1 MKPVYI
7 PRHLLYF
14 EDGSNKTISEKSFV
28 ECLISEQQ
36 AKKCVVILAEP
47 GAGKTELLASFAEQL
62 DTEMYY
68 ASILVDVDI
77 PQSEVLI
84 VDALDEVSTTDPNRM
99 KILLTKIFSSD
110 IQLVILSC
118 RATEWEH
125 LSNES
130 HIKRVSGKQNIE
142 FINRTL
148 KPLDYFEKQ
157 KFYNAQEYSLS
168 FDSFILAIEQ
178 NGLSELIG
186 NPIILIIFAKV
197 FNSKETIN
205 FFESKTR
212 IFEQAVREFA
222 LEQSEDRST
231 KHFVLS
237 LEEKINYIEN
247 IFAVL
252 LLSGSVGISIQERD
266 ESQDY
271 PRLQTIIANPNTNE
285 VLNNALFKPQS
296 SQKEIYI
303 PIHRIIAE
311 YSTAKFLKKELEKK
325 SDPLS
330 LLRLL
335 AIIAPNGVVRNEL
348 RGMFGWLATL
358 CSESVQLRLLEID
371 PYAVLA
377 YGDATNLS
385 PNAKHKLLGFLSI
398 LGDKDPY
405 FRRSDD
411 WRTLS
416 ISNFIDDDIVTKVKE
431 MLAQPDIQNYF
442 KILVLE
448 LLINSRLEIILQF
461 SSELNRMAVEGG
473 LISSLSYKSLLKIH
487 DSQLPRLVDALLD
500 KNTNEALQGAMYI
513 LKNIYSSVEDS
524 LIFKAIEVSRKI
536 VYLTEEDKRRSNVII
551 YADTIYLEELI
562 TKLSLQQTIN
572 SIEYLLPLLDKNF
585 SEREKSYSV
594 NSELNG
600 TSVILLQLLN
610 QYLLLKKENFDFN
623 MLWSSLKNIRL
634 SRSGNYRLSEQTS
647 MLQSHLKESSFR
659 EKILDIALK
668 DPSFYI
674 YRDDYIFISHDPYS
688 IYLADDYEFI
698 LDSLFVQNNPKL
710 WIKFYCH
717 HAYSN
722 KEPDELYSKIRK
734 IMKAQANREMGFMK
748 EWARKE
754 RDVKEDSF
762 KHIFSWQRSERR
774 YERKRQ
780 LEHLQILEDFNNHK
794 TQIQKGEDF
803 HWLGNL
809 ARYYF
814 ADHEELIKY
823 CSAEF
828 AEEALINSLSAL
840 SSDIP
845 TVDYFL
851 QVHYERKYLYIEAII
866 CAACFALFQNNNKK
880 FNDLSNNIIF
890 ILNFSHFKNQE
901 KRVFNDD
908 LVEKYQQK
916 IKTRLLEIYSLEE
929 IFKLFYEKGGVK
941 FTVEQLIC
949 RSLFKPVFQQKS
961 YDLLIES
968 IFFPSTKYYMAQ
980 LFGMLVECSV
990 MKAEDV
996 LHRKI
1001 VGLYNFVGIKT
1012 PDQQEQETFWILRS
1026 FIMAPALSSEN
1037 LELLM
1042 RLDNPLGE
1050 LKGYID
1056 NRFKDYDIELEER
1069 HIVYILDSF
1078 IDKVISNT
1086 EAISKDSYWN
1096 PDSDFEFLKN
1106 IIWHIESLSTKK
1118 VLELS
1123 IKYLKDSRFAVY
1135 ERELKSIYSNAIKRK
1150 GLEEFSIPLVS
1161 DVISF
1166 FQEQSI
1172 ATVEDL
1178 RARVIEVFDEYQR
1191 ELIGSETN
1199 PKQKFYSAGKHVNE
1213 NTARDR
1219 IVEDIK
1225 NIFRKFDA
1233 SINIESYMADNNRC
1247 DITIDKVFNGQQSRL
1262 VIEVKGQWH
1271 REVFTAAEQQ
1281 LNAKYSIHPDASQ
1294 QGIYLVLWFGASEKI
1309 ASQTN
1314 HGIESPQDL
1323 KRKIEEKIPKELQ
1336 KLIDVVVLDLAI

>member
-1 MKPVYI
+1 MNPVYI

-14 EDGSNKTISEKSFV
+14 EDGSNDTISEESFV
-28 ECLISEQQ
+28 EQLKIGQQ

-47 GAGKTELLASFAEQL
+47 GAGKTELLTSFAEQL
-62 DTEMYY
+62 DTKMYY

-99 KILLTKIFSSD
+99 KSLLTKIFSSD

-142 FINRTL
+142 FINCTL
-148 KPLDYFEKQ
+148 KPLDYFEIQ
-157 KFYNAQEYSLS
+157 QFYNAQEYSLS

-197 FNSKETIN
+197 FNSSETIN

-212 IFEQAVREFA
+212 IFEQALREFA
-222 LEQSEDRST
+222 SEQSEDRST

-252 LLSGSVGISIQERD
+252 LLSGAVGISIQERD
-266 ESQDY
+266 ESQDF
-271 PRLQTIIANPNTNE
+271 PRLQTIIASPNTNE

-311 YSTAKFLKKELEKK
+311 YSSAKFLKKELEKK

-348 RGMFGWLATL
+348 RGMFGWLVAL
-358 CSESVQLRLLEID
+358 CNESVQLRLLEID
-371 PYAVLA
+371 PYAVLT
-377 YGDATNLS
+377 YGDAANLS
-385 PNAKHKLLGFLSI
+385 PNAKSKLLVFLST
-398 LGDKDPY
+398 LGNKDPY
-405 FRRSDD
+405 FRRRDD

-416 ISNFIDDDIVTKVKE
+416 ISNFIDEDLVTKVKG
-431 MLAQPDIQNYF
+431 MLAQPNLQNYF

-448 LLINSRLEIILQF
+448 LLTNSRLEIISQF
-461 SSELNRMAVEGG
+461 SSELNRMALEGG
-473 LISSLSYKSLLKIH
+473 LISSLSYKSLLKIQ
-487 DSQLPRLVDALLD
+487 DSELPILVDALLD
-500 KNTNEALQGAMYI
+500 KNTNEALQGALYI
-513 LKNIYSSVEDS
+513 LKDTYSSVEDS
-524 LIFKAIEVSRKI
+524 LIFKAMEVSRKI
-536 VYLTEEDKRRSNVII
+536 AYRTHEDKEHNNVI
-551 YADTIYLEELI
+551 YADSIYLEELI

-572 SIEYLLPLLDKNF
+572 SIGYLLPLLDKSF
-585 SEREKSYSV
+585 SEQEKSYSV

-610 QYLLLKKENFDFN
+610 QYLLIKKENFNFVI
-623 MLWSSLKNIRL
+623 LWSSLKNTRL
-634 SRSGNYRLSEQTS
+634 SRSGNYRLSEQTVI
-647 MLQSHLKESSFR
+647 LRSHLKESSFR

-674 YRDDYIFISHDPYS
+674 YRDDYVLISHDPYS
-688 IYLADDYEFI
+688 IYIADDYEFI

-734 IMKAQANREMGFMK
+734 IMKAQANRKMGFMK

-754 RDVKEDSF
+754 RGVKADTL
-762 KHIFSWQRSERR
+762 KYHLRWQRSERR

-794 TQIQKGEDF
+794 IQIQRGADF

-809 ARYYF
+809 ARCYF
-814 ADHEELIKY
+814 ADHEELTKY
-823 CSAEF
+823 CSVEF

-866 CAACFALFQNNNKK
+866 CAACFSLFQGNNEK
-880 FNDLSNNIIF
+880 FNALSKNIIF
-890 ILNFSHFKNQE
+890 ILNFSYFKNQE

-916 IKTRLLEIYSLEE
+916 IKTRLLELYTLEE
-929 IFKLFYEKGGVK
+929 IFELFYEKGGVK
-941 FTVEQLIC
+941 FAVEQLIC
-949 RSLFKPVFQQKS
+949 RNLFKPVFQQKS
-961 YDLLIES
+961 YDLLIKS

-980 LFGMLVECSV
+980 LFGMLVECSA
-990 MKAEDV
+990 MKVEDV

-1001 VGLYNFVGIKT
+1001 VGLYNFVGAKT
-1012 PDQQEQETFWILRS
+1012 LDQQEQETFWILRS
-1026 FIMAPALSSEN
+1026 FIMAPTFLTES

-1042 RLDNPLGE
+1042 RLDNPLGK

-1086 EAISKDSYWN
+1086 EVISKDSYWN

-1106 IIWHIESLSTKK
+1106 IIWRIESLSTEE

-1123 IKYLKDSRFAVY
+1123 NKYLKDNRFAVY
-1135 ERELKSIYSNAIKRK
+1135 ESELKSIYSNAIKRK

-1166 FQEQSI
+1166 FQERSI
-1172 ATVEDL
+1172 VTVEDL

-1199 PKQKFYSAGKHVNE
+1199 PKQKFYSAGKRVNE
-1213 NTARDR
+1213 NTARNR

-1225 NIFRKFDA
+1225 NVFHKFDA

-1271 REVFTAAEQQ
+1271 KEVFTAAEQQ